1 MKTQLPTLMILLL
14 SFLGLQAQIV
24 EIPDP
29 ALKFALV
36 NEMVVDLDFDGI
48 YDVKVDTNNDGEI
61 QQSEALAVQS
71 LGVIGRAIANMQGIE
86 AFENLT
92 SLVVSYN
99 DYTTIDVSTMA
110 DLEVLIVAFC
120 ELTELDVTQNPNLI
134 RLDFDFNS
142 IESVDLSNNP
152 QLERLWGTFNL
163 LTEIDL
169 TANPNLLNVNLDS
182 NSIESIDLSAN
193 TVLDRFAMDNNL
205 LTEIDFSSNTN
216 LTFVDV
222 YNNQIE
228 SLDLS
233 FQDQLTFLT
242 CLNNDL
248 NYLNIQNGNNAQL
261 EVFNATNN
269 PDLSCIQV
277 DDVSLAQDQESW
289 QFDED
294 IQFSEDCLFLNTS
307 DLDAIEWALTPNPA
321 KDLVWIQSVG
331 QDWPLANI
339 RVTDINGRLFF
350 STDNSI
356 DRIDLAGWPAGLYFV
371 AATNLDGRQAVSK
384 LLKQ

>member
-1 MKTQLPTLMILLL
+1 MKTQLPTLVILLL

-110 DLEVLIVAFC
+110 DLEVLIVAFS

-222 YNNQIE
+222 YNNGIE

-277 DDVSLAQDQESW
+277 DDVSLAQDQDSW

-294 IQFSEDCLFLNTS
+294 IQFSEDCLFLSTS

-321 KDLVWIQSVG
+321 KDLVWIQSTG
-331 QDWPLANI
+331 EDRPLANI